1 MPVEG
6 LGTADT
12 RQHIKMIER
21 LVEEEQY
28 YRDQLSP
35 VFQGM
40 VKNWKL
46 YLGDRDDPRLAHE
59 KDWRA
64 NVHVPWPYSS
74 VETQVATVSDIIFSN
89 DMPISPDPVGL
100 EDEEISTKMSRL
112 LDYSMRR
119 MRFRSKFDVSARES
133 CIQSTSV
140 RKALWID
147 KRVPFHHF
155 PTEEEKDNFDKAV
168 LEAAQRGAGEPP
180 GDVDQLLIWVDLVNE
195 AGTFGQIPE
204 PPMPGPKE
212 FIQQRGPGW
221 EETPLYDLRFD
232 PSIQDWQDF
241 PLIIQR
247 MVKPAQWV
255 ERRTG
260 DAADF
265 PFDPVNVAAG
275 LDMDQGEDERFSKWE
290 MEIAGMLGIHRGATT
305 EPRFRKLVEL
315 WECWRPG
322 EKYPYMMV
330 LNRKVVINKFPNE
343 MPYWHQQHPYHP
355 LRNVLLPGKAL
366 GLAEMTQMRP
376 LFIEM
381 DTMRNLRIDSIT
393 MAILPIL
400 LRLKDLG
407 LPEQLRRLI
416 PGMIIDVSRID
427 GVKSLSDNIRIPS
440 EAFREEDIQKRDVD
454 ETQGT
459 QDIVRGSSAPFS
471 RTTATEITNRL
482 DRALG
487 RQKQRVMR
495 IEDELSPVIPQ
506 WLMLMNQFAP
516 LDWKVRTGGRDPS
529 KNPFQ
534 RYSRTDFWEG
544 LQQDFRFRGA
554 TRALNKDIQGQQL
567 QELFARAL
575 ASPQPVLSPTEA
587 RSLLKRVFQTFDQRG
602 ISQIFTEQG
611 EQFVSAQSQLMMQAM
626 IAQMGGGEGE
636 GDQPA

>member
-6 LGTADT
+6 LGAIDSQPH
-12 RQHIKMIER
+12 RLAIER
-21 LVEEEQY
+21 VVEEEQF

-35 VFQGM
+35 LFRTM

-46 YLGDRDDPRLAHE
+46 YLGDREDLRLPHE

-89 DMPISPDPVGL
+89 DPPISPDPVGL
-100 EDEEISTKMSRL
+100 EDEEIDTKVGRL

-133 CIQSTSV
+133 AIQSTSV

-147 KRVPFHHF
+147 KRVPFQQF

-168 LEAAQRGAGEPP
+168 LEAAERGAGAPP
-180 GDVDQLLIWVDLVNE
+180 NDVDELMIWVDLVNE
-195 AGTFGQIPE
+195 AGDFGQIPE
-204 PPMPGPKE
+204 PPTPGPKE

-221 EETPLYDLRFD
+221 EETPLFDLRFD
-232 PSIQDWQDF
+232 PMIQDWTDF
-241 PLIIQR
+241 PIIIQR
-247 MVKPAQWV
+247 MVKPSIWV
-255 ERRTG
+255 QKRTG

-275 LDMDQGEDERFSKWE
+275 MAMDQGEDQRFSEWE
-290 MEIAGMLGIHRGATT
+290 LEIADMLGIHRGVMD
-305 EPRFRKLVEL
+305 EPRFRKMVEI
-315 WECWRPG
+315 WEVWRPG
-322 EKYPYMMV
+322 EQYPYQIV
-330 LNRKVVINKFPNE
+330 LNRKAVINKFPTE
-343 MPYWHQQHPYHP
+343 MPYWHHQHPYHP

-381 DTMRNLRIDSIT
+381 DTLRNLRIDSIT

-416 PGMIIDVSRID
+416 PGMILDVSRID
-427 GVKSLSDNIRIPS
+427 GIKSLSDNIRIPP

-495 IEDELSPVIPQ
+495 IEDELSPTVPQ

-516 LDWKVRTGGRDPS
+516 AEWKVRTGGRDPS

-534 RYSRTDFWEG
+534 RYSRADFWEG

-554 TRALNKDIQGQQL
+554 TNSINRELQGQQL

-575 ASPQPVLSPTEA
+575 ASPQPVLAPTEA
-587 RSLLKRVFQTFDQRG
+587 RNMLKRIFQTFNQRG
-602 ISQIFTEQG
+602 MNQIFTPEG
-611 EQFVSAQSQLMMQAM
+611 DQFVNAQSQLMMQAM
-626 IAQMGGGEGE
+626 LQQMGAEPGGEAPP
-636 GDQPA
+636 Q